1 MLTLYPPTLFSQVL
15 YIIVESECSFQHR
28 FIADTGSCEWS
39 ISKNFLDMIRPNIL
53 PNPTNVLIKD
63 AADHRLKLRDEMI
76 YQVRFKVRTLPHSI
90 SDLN

>member
-1 MLTLYPPTLFSQVL
+1 
-15 YIIVESECSFQHR
+15 
-28 FIADTGSCEWS
+28 
-39 ISKNFLDMIRPNIL
+39 MIRPNIL

-90 SDLN
+90 SDLNWNSF